1 MRHYRVLLGDDHTL
15 LVAGLRKILEA
26 EFEVVAAVTDGTTL
40 VNEALRLK
48 PDVVLADISMPL
60 LNGMEAARR
69 IRKSLPEVKIAF
81 LTMHVDFTYLRDAF
95 RLGATGYILKRTAGT
110 ELLKAVHE
118 VAQGRT
124 YVAPDLTQTIADPR
138 LRHAIERGKV
148 AELTAR
154 QGEIL
159 WLIATGRSNGEI
171 GAALNIT
178 ARTVRFHRSGI
189 ERKLGI
195 SGTAALT
202 RYTLSHP
209 GSFQTD

>member
-1 MRHYRVLLGDDHTL
+1 MRRHRVILGDDHAL

-26 EFEVVAAVTDGTTL
+26 EFEVAAAVTDGKTL
-40 VNEALRLK
+40 VHEALRLK
-48 PDVVLADISMPL
+48 PDVVLTDISMPL

-69 IRKSLPEVKIAF
+69 IRKALPEVKIAF
-81 LTMHVDFTYLRDAF
+81 LTMHADFTYLRDAL
-95 RLGATGYILKRTAGT
+95 RLGATGYILKRTAGR
-110 ELLKAVHE
+110 ELLKAVRE

-124 YVAPDLTQTIADPR
+124 YVAPDLTRTIDDPR
-138 LRHAIERGKV
+138 LRRAIEEGTV

-154 QGEIL
+154 QREIL
-159 WLIATGRSNGEI
+159 WLVATGRSNGEV
-171 GAALNIT
+171 GAALKIS

-209 GSFQTD
+209 GSFQTE

>member
-1 MRHYRVLLGDDHTL
+1 VKRYRVLLGDDHTL
-15 LVAGLRKILEA
+15 LVVGLRKILEA
-26 EFEVVAAVTDGTTL
+26 EFEVVATVTDGNTL

-60 LNGMEAARR
+60 LNGIEAARR
-69 IRKSLPEVKIAF
+69 IRRSLPEVKIAF
-81 LTMHVDFTYLRDAF
+81 LTMHADLTYLRDAF

-110 ELLKAVHE
+110 ELLKAVHD
-118 VAQGRT
+118 VAHGRT

-138 LRHAIERGKV
+138 LRHAIAQGKI

-154 QGEIL
+154 QSEIL
-159 WLIATGRSNGEI
+159 CLVAQGRSHAEI
-171 GAALNIT
+171 GAALNIS
-178 ARTVRFHRSGI
+178 ARTVRFHRSAI
-189 ERKLGI
+189 ERKLGVF
-195 SGTAALT
+195 GTAALT

>member
-1 MRHYRVLLGDDHTL
+1 MRRYRVLLGDDHAL
-15 LVAGLRKILEA
+15 LAAGLRKILEA
-26 EFEVVAAVTDGTTL
+26 EFEVVAAVTDGKKL
-40 VNEALRLK
+40 VNEALRLR

-60 LNGMEAARR
+60 LNGIEAARR
-69 IRKSLPEVKIAF
+69 IRKALPEVKIAF
-81 LTMHVDFTYLRDAF
+81 LTMHADFTYLRDAF
-95 RLGATGYILKRTAGT
+95 RLGASGYILKRTAGK

-118 VAQGRT
+118 VAQGRI
-124 YVAPDLTQTIADPR
+124 YVAPDLTQAIENPR
-138 LRHAIERGKV
+138 LRRAIEQGTV

-159 WLIATGRSNGEI
+159 FLVATGRSNKEI
-171 GAALNIT
+171 GATLKIT

-189 ERKLGI
+189 EQKLGI

-202 RYTLSHP
+202 RYAMSHA